1 MKNFYFILLITL
13 LFYSCK
19 RDVTVSTYIST
30 ENNVFNVED
39 TVKVGFNAVD
49 FLDKKVFNNDSLYP
63 KFPFSGSNIAMYDN
77 LERSEAG
84 IPLIYYNSGHH
95 YYPITFCQVALAYHA
110 NFLETKSENSKEEFL
125 KISSHILNEA
135 VLIED
140 FAVLQT
146 ELQVEN
152 YRLPSKW
159 ASAMSQGYAVVIM
172 LQAYNLTRD
181 NRYLDMSNKFLK
193 SFDYSIDKG
202 GVLNFWDGYP
212 FYEEYADP
220 KSHVLNGYMFSLAGL
235 YYSYRVTGNND
246 AKRLFDQGINTLKAK
261 IHVYDSFFTSNYNK
275 LRVEEMKNE
284 TYASAINEDPDHYH
298 ELEIYQLLT
307 LYYWTNESI
316 LREYAHKF
324 IKYDTGK
331 IDSYYDF
338 DKFKKVTSLK
348 LQENIDVLTDELG
361 SWGNFWSTKN
371 KDNELIIE
379 FDKYRRNIEGI
390 VFYSP
395 TEESLPHN
403 YSIYVWERDNWEKI
417 YTNKDIYNKNR
428 KYYKT
433 GGFDTFIDINYFPV
447 SFATNKLK
455 ISFDVGSRGN
465 VSLREI
471 NVLFDQDDKVEYIL
485 NSIRKNVID

>member
-1 MKNFYFILLITL
+1 MGAE
-13 LFYSCK
+13 
-19 RDVTVSTYIST
+19 IST
-30 ENNVFNVED
+30 ESSVFNVED
-39 TVKVGFNAVD
+39 TIRLGFNVVKTS
-49 FLDKKVFNNDSLYP
+49 DKRVFNIDELYP
-63 KFPFSGSNIAMYDN
+63 KFPFSGSNVSMYDN
-77 LERSEAG
+77 LKRSDDG
-84 IPLIYYNSGHH
+84 IPLISYNNGNH
-95 YYPITFCQVALAYHA
+95 YYPITFCQVALTYHA
-110 NFLETKSENSKEEFL
+110 NFLETKSESSKEEFL
-125 KISSHILNEA
+125 KISSHILSEA
-135 VLIED
+135 TLIKD

-146 ELQVEN
+146 ELQVDN
-152 YRLPSKW
+152 YKLPSKW

-172 LQAYNLTRD
+172 LQAYNLTAD
-181 NRYLDMSNKFLK
+181 NRYLDMSNKFLR
-193 SFDYSIDKG
+193 SFDYSVVEG
-202 GVLNFWDGYP
+202 GVLNHWDGYP

-235 YYSYRVTGNND
+235 YYSYRVTGNKE

-261 IHVYDSFFTSNYNK
+261 INSYDSFFTSNYNK
-275 LRVEEMKNE
+275 LRVEQMKNE

-348 LQENIDVLTDELG
+348 IETNIDVLTDELW
-361 SWGNFWSTKN
+361 SWGDFWSTKGN
-371 KDNELIIE
+371 DNELIIE

-395 TEESLPHN
+395 SEKTLPKD
-403 YSIYVWERDNWEKI
+403 YTIYVFEKNNWVKLYNSKE
-417 YTNKDIYNKNR
+417 IYNKNR

-433 GGFDTFIDINYFPV
+433 GEYDTFIDINYFPV
-447 SFATNKLK
+447 PFATDKLK
-455 ISFDVGSRGN
+455 VIFDVAIGSN
-465 VSLREI
+465 VNLREI
-471 NVLFDQDDKVEYIL
+471 NVLFDQDDKVDYIL
-485 NSIRKNVID
+485 NTIRKNIID

>member
-1 MKNFYFILLITL
+1 
-13 LFYSCK
+13 
-19 RDVTVSTYIST
+19 
-30 ENNVFNVED
+30 
-39 TVKVGFNAVD
+39 
-49 FLDKKVFNNDSLYP
+49 
-63 KFPFSGSNIAMYDN
+63 
-77 LERSEAG
+77 
-84 IPLIYYNSGHH
+84 
-95 YYPITFCQVALAYHA
+95 
-110 NFLETKSENSKEEFL
+110 
-125 KISSHILNEA
+125 
-135 VLIED
+135 
-140 FAVLQT
+140 
-146 ELQVEN
+146 
-152 YRLPSKW
+152 
-159 ASAMSQGYAVVIM
+159 
-172 LQAYNLTRD
+172 
-181 NRYLDMSNKFLK
+181 
-193 SFDYSIDKG
+193 
-202 GVLNFWDGYP
+202 
-212 FYEEYADP
+212 
-220 KSHVLNGYMFSLAGL
+220 VLNGYMFSLAGL

-395 TEESLPHN
+395 TEESL
-403 YSIYVWERDNWEKI
+403 
-417 YTNKDIYNKNR
+417 
-428 KYYKT
+428 
-433 GGFDTFIDINYFPV
+433 
-447 SFATNKLK
+447 
-455 ISFDVGSRGN
+455 
-465 VSLREI
+465 
-471 NVLFDQDDKVEYIL
+471 
-485 NSIRKNVID
+485 